1 MAADV
6 WIKNNTAKMT
16 VYPLAT
22 ISAKAFYV
30 FKLNTVGTSAD
41 LIIMELLIPFICF
54 LKYKRK
60 RFHVKQLAFIGFSL
74 ISIFL
79 NPF

>member
-6 WIKNNTAKMT
+6 CIKNNTAKMT

-30 FKLNTVGTSAD
+30 FKLNTVRTRAD
-41 LIIMELLIPFICF
+41 LIIRE
-54 LKYKRK
+54 
-60 RFHVKQLAFIGFSL
+60 
-74 ISIFL
+74 
-79 NPF
+79 

>member
-6 WIKNNTAKMT
+6 WIKKNTAKMT

-30 FKLNTVGTSAD
+30 FKLNTVGTRAD
-41 LIIMELLIPFICF
+41 LIIRELLIPFICF
-54 LKYKRK
+54 FTYLIIKRDIGE
-60 RFHVKQLAFIGFSL
+60 RITFILGH
-74 ISIFL
+74 L
-79 NPF
+79 NGIIR

>member
-6 WIKNNTAKMT
+6 WIKNNTANMT

-30 FKLNTVGTSAD
+30 FKLNTVRTSAD
-41 LIIMELLIPFICF
+41 LIIRELLIPFICF
-54 LKYKRK
+54 FTYPSKKRDIGE
-60 RFHVKQLAFIGFSL
+60 RITFILGH
-74 ISIFL
+74 L
-79 NPF
+79 NGIIR

>member
-30 FKLNTVGTSAD
+30 FKLNTVRTRAD
-41 LIIMELLIPFICF
+41 LIIRELLIPLICF
-54 LKYKRK
+54 FTYPSKKRDIEE
-60 RFHVKQLAFIGFSL
+60 RITFILGH
-74 ISIFL
+74 L
-79 NPF
+79 NGIIR